1 LYRKGTQ
8 DRRVQRTEALLRGAL
23 GALIRERPYDEI
35 AVKEILNRADVGR
48 STFYAHFSDKDA
60 LLLSCVR
67 DMLRPLHSAERR
79 PSVAMPHEAIV
90 RFSLPI
96 FSHIEEHRRG
106 GQPTLGA
113 QGRGVLH
120 EHLQQAIID
129 LIADDVRAAVRRRG
143 TAEHPST
150 DLLVRWIAS
159 TFALVLNWW
168 VESDRPIPAREA
180 DRLFRR
186 LVEPALADAL
196 G

>member
-1 LYRKGTQ
+1 LYRKRTP
-8 DRRVQRTEALLRGAL
+8 DRRVRRTEALLRGAL

-35 AVKEILNRADVGR
+35 AVKEILNRANVGR
-48 STFYAHFSDKDA
+48 STFYAHFSDKDD

-67 DMLRPLHSAERR
+67 DMLRPVHSADRR
-79 PSVAMPHEAIV
+79 PSVAMPHEVIV

-96 FSHIEEHRRG
+96 FSHIEQHRRT
-106 GQPTLGA
+106 GQARVEG

-120 EHLQQAIID
+120 EHLQEAIAE
-129 LIADDVRAAVRRRG
+129 LIEGDVEAAVRRRG
-143 TAEHPST
+143 SAGCPST

-159 TFALVLNWW
+159 TFVLVLNWW

-186 LVEPALADAL
+186 LVEPALAEAL